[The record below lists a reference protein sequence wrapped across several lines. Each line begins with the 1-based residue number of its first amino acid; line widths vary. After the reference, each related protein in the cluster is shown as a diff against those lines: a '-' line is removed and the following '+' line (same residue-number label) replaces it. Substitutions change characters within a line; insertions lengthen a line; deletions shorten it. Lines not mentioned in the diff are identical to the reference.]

1 MTSVQ
6 HNSIPKPPK
15 PLRFAAR
22 VAMGLGLVLAFAV
35 PVVAQNQSLTS
46 GILPEASLTIP
57 IGERWYT
64 SAKVE
69 SIHGFYFNP
78 ANAESFWD
86 YQHQRTD
93 LQLYGGVKLNPKWKL
108 AVGYLYRVRS
118 AAANSH
124 RSIQEASVK
133 QNLAKS
139 TLGHRF
145 RLDQTFTP
153 NTPWQFR
160 VRYRFDI
167 KVPLKGEAIAPGD
180 CFLAFSDEVLY
191 SIQNRV
197 SDFENRFVATL
208 GHQISK
214 KSAIQ
219 AGFDYRTD
227 KYLTTGF
234 RHRLWLKVGLSLSL

>member
-1 MTSVQ
+1 MW
-6 HNSIPKPPK
+6 IG
-15 PLRFAAR
+15 F
-22 VAMGLGLVLAFAV
+22 VLAFADSA
-35 PVVAQNQSLTS
+35 VAQNQSFTS
-46 GILPEASLTIP
+46 GVLPEASLTVP

-78 ANAESFWD
+78 ANAESYWG

-108 AVGYLYRVRS
+108 AVGYLHRVRS
-118 AAANSH
+118 AGANSH

-133 QNLAKS
+133 QSLAKS

-145 RLDQTFTP
+145 RLDQTFTA

-167 KVPLKGEAIAPGD
+167 KLPLKGESIAPGD
-180 CFLAFSDEVLY
+180 FFLFFSDEVLY
-191 SIQNRV
+191 SIQNTV
-197 SDFENRFVATL
+197 SDIENRFVATV
-208 GHQISK
+208 GHQISER
-214 KSAIQ
+214 SAMQ

-227 KYLTTGF
+227 KYLTAGF
-234 RHRLWLKVGLSLSL
+234 RHRLWLKVGFYLSL